1 VAKQAFDTIIQG
13 GQVVSGSGVARL
25 DIGVRGEQ
33 VAALAP
39 NLEAG
44 QAQVIDAKGK
54 YVLPGAIDVHVHP
67 VYMDDMGATAVS
79 AAFGGVTTMVHFGY
93 VRPGMPFIPTLEK
106 FRDEGE
112 ANSVLD
118 FGLHAGLFDV
128 ENQLEHVPRAFEMG
142 ITSYKVFMTYAKLK
156 WMTDD
161 YHMLALMEEVAS
173 HKGLVM
179 VHCENGLA
187 TDYLEDKFLR
197 ERRSPRE
204 TFAAMRPALLE
215 AEATHRAMSLA
226 QVSECPIFIV
236 HVSAVPVLDTIRQAK
251 AQGWRVW
258 AETCPQYL
266 TLTNQTTLEQ
276 GPLAKIGP
284 PLRTPEDNRALWGGL
299 ADGTLDTVGSDHAP
313 KDKQLEDDF
322 FDAPYGSPQIETMLT
337 LLYHSGVNVGHI
349 TLPRLVQVTSE
360 NPARIFGLYS
370 QKGSLE
376 PGADAD
382 LVLYDPE
389 SRRVIS
395 HANQHSNA
403 RYTLYEGRE
412 VIGAPT
418 LTMQRGRVIV
428 QDGELKT
435 EPGTGRFLTT
445 RTEPLYD

>member
-1 VAKQAFDTIIQG
+1 
-13 GQVVSGSGVARL
+13 
-25 DIGVRGEQ
+25 
-33 VAALAP
+33 
-39 NLEAG
+39 
-44 QAQVIDAKGK
+44 
-54 YVLPGAIDVHVHP
+54 
-67 VYMDDMGATAVS
+67 MDDMGATAVS

-118 FGLHAGLFDV
+118 FALHAGLFDV
-128 ENQLEHVPRAFEMG
+128 ENQLEHIPRAFEMG
-142 ITSYKVFMTYAKLK
+142 ITSFKVFMTYAKLK

-197 ERRSPRE
+197 EKRSPAE
-204 TFAAMRPALLE
+204 AFTAMRPSILE
-215 AEATHRAMSLA
+215 AEATHRAMALA
-226 QVSECPIFIV
+226 QVAGCQIYIV

-266 TLTNQTTLEQ
+266 TLTSQTTLEQ

-313 KDKQLEDDF
+313 KDKKLEDDF

-337 LLYHSGVNVGHI
+337 LLYDGGVNAGHI

-360 NPARIFGLYS
+360 NPARIFGLYP

-389 SRRVIS
+389 SRHVIS

-435 EPGTGRFLTT
+435 EPGTGRFLST